1 MMTKSPL
8 FANEGNAAT
17 TPLNATP
24 PATIE
29 SILEERFLTK
39 SSVYFL
45 APQIVVP
52 SVFSVPINS
61 VFVVL
66 IKLVLEVILV

>member
-1 MMTKSPL
+1 MTKSPL
-8 FANEGNAAT
+8 SADEGNTST

-24 PATIE
+24 LATIE

-39 SSVYFL
+39 SSVCFL
-45 APQIVVP
+45 TPQIVVP

-61 VFVVL
+61 VLVVL
-66 IKLVLEVILV
+66 INSVLEVILF